1 MQLPYF
7 TLSSDRD
14 FDRHSSDIYDTEQ
27 GARHEADFAR
37 KGLQHAWIH
46 FVFTVAVVSQ
56 VVSKSRARKTR
67 RCR

>member
-46 FVFTVAVVSQ
+46 FVFKVASVSLEQ
-56 VVSKSRARKTR
+56 FKSKVQRTP
-67 RCR
+67 RCL